1 MELWKV
7 LQTLMKV
14 TINTGIP
21 IQVELFERE

>member
-14 TINTGIP
+14 DIKIGIP
-21 IQVELFERE
+21 IQVELFEME